1 MKYWPDKGETLQ
13 FGPFVIETTNESKSD
28 KYFAR
33 RIMQVKNTS
42 SKVSTPV
49 YYVIDCY
56 LPQ

>member
-28 KYFAR
+28 KYFVR

-42 SKVSTPV
+42 SKVSYPDNHLQSATM
-49 YYVIDCY
+49 I
-56 LPQ
+56 